1 MKKLLALFDDLE
13 FIEAVGYIWMFFL
26 GFATLIMF
34 IARV

>member
-13 FIEAVGYIWMFFL
+13 FIETVGYIWMFFFL
-26 GFATLIMF
+26 FATIIMF

>member
-13 FIEAVGYIWMFFL
+13 FIEAVGYIWMFFFL
-26 GFATLIMF
+26 FATLIMF